1 MMATKTFL
9 VREDGEEVPIG
20 ELVDEKFPRD
30 EQRKPDIAQSGS
42 DAAVRKKMLIAR
54 HQTFVIR
61 DEDGN
66 ELSQQVDDKF
76 SREEHD
82 LGTMDKKKM
91 LIGRHQTFMARD
103 DDDDDLSQLVDRKF
117 SRQDDGENEEREEG
131 DGRSSAQVVL
141 VGLFCCMI
149 GLF

>member
-1 MMATKTFL
+1 
-9 VREDGEEVPIG
+9 
-20 ELVDEKFPRD
+20 
-30 EQRKPDIAQSGS
+30 
-42 DAAVRKKMLIAR
+42 
-54 HQTFVIR
+54 
-61 DEDGN
+61 
-66 ELSQQVDDKF
+66 
-76 SREEHD
+76 
-82 LGTMDKKKM
+82 MDKKKM

-141 VGLFCCMI
+141 VRLFCCMI